1 MSGMNTIIKSS
12 LIVSAFFA
20 FSALAKAEVKKI
32 TIAYSRLLLPVDRQG
47 MAIPQAIIGGKVDFE
62 GSAPAYVSL
71 IIGGQ
76 TYTQPTDRLGYFSFL
91 AYTANANSYN
101 LEAWLPV
108 TESSIEPSP
117 AIVTVKNALIS
128 ENAN

>member
-1 MSGMNTIIKSS
+1 MNTFIRTS
-12 LIVSAFFA
+12 LILSAFFA
-20 FSALAKAEVKKI
+20 FSTLATAEVIKI

-47 MAIPQAIIGGKVDFE
+47 MSIPQAIIGGKVDFE
-62 GSAPAYVSL
+62 GAAPAYVSL

-101 LEAWLPV
+101 LEAWLPA
-108 TESSIEPSP
+108 TESSTEPSP
-117 AIVTVKNALIS
+117 EIVKVNNALIS
-128 ENAN
+128 AN